1 MQVFLSYRRSDSAF
15 AAQALRYALGS
26 AGHEVFLD
34 TGSIAAGEAFRA
46 VIREAV
52 ERSALVLALV
62 GPRFPVARLHE
73 PLDPVA
79 FEWRQARFVGCM
91 VHAVLLDGA
100 PMLAER
106 DLPADLRWFAQ
117 RSASALG
124 GPGLGQQIDALVAE
138 VPRLASRP
146 RGVARVLWVD
156 DEPANNEVERS
167 LLRDDGIVF
176 DNVVATAEAI
186 AQLQLSSYDLVI
198 TDLGRRASDRSRDAG
213 RDLLTNPVIADG
225 GPPVVVYAGWSAARR
240 EAELTGLG
248 AFGVSRDRR
257 HLLELVRQALGR
269 TSAPP

>member
-1 MQVFLSYRRSDSAF
+1 
-15 AAQALRYALGS
+15 
-26 AGHEVFLD
+26 
-34 TGSIAAGEAFRA
+34 
-46 VIREAV
+46 
-52 ERSALVLALV
+52 
-62 GPRFPVARLHE
+62 
-73 PLDPVA
+73 
-79 FEWRQARFVGCM
+79 M

-106 DLPADLRWFAQ
+106 DLPADLRWFVQ

-124 GPGLGQQIDALVAE
+124 GPTLGQQIDALVAE

-167 LLRDDGIVF
+167 LLGGDGIVF
-176 DNVVATAEAI
+176 DNVMSTAEAI
-186 AQLQLSSYDLVI
+186 AQLRLSSYDLVI
-198 TDLGRRASDRSRDAG
+198 TDLGRRASSDRSGDAG
-213 RDLLTNPVIADG
+213 RELLTSPVIADG

-248 AFGVSRDRR
+248 AFGVSRDRG

-269 TSAPP
+269 TPAQG